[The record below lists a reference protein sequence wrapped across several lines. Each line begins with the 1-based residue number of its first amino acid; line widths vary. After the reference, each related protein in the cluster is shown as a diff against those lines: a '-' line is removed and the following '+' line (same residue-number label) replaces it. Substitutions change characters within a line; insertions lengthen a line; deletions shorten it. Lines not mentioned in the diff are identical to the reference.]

1 MQRVNN
7 RRDGSDR
14 ERVQFPPTAAP
25 QQPPLPIAR
34 LFDIGQCRI
43 NVERVV
49 RPSLNPAL
57 KAAEW

>member
-1 MQRVNN
+1 MRRVNN
-7 RRDGSDR
+7 RRDDSDR
-14 ERVQFPPTAAP
+14 GRAQFPPTAAT
-25 QQPPLPIAR
+25 QQRPIAVVR
-34 LFDIGQCRI
+34 LFDIGKSRI